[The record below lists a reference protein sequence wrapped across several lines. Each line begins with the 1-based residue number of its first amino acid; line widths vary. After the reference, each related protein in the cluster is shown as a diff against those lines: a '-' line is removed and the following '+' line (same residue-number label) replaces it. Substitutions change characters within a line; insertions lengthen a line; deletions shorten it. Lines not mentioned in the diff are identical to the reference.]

1 MKTNTSDEVD
11 ECLLYIESSPPS
23 QLVKSTG
30 SHSMTYYRNRELPVA
45 NEKDHMGDHGLI
57 NHLVG
62 ITRQQKTFTG
72 PPASE
77 YVVQ

>member
-1 MKTNTSDEVD
+1 MSTLHRVISTIAARKEHRISLD
-11 ECLLYIESSPPS
+11 YIPTIGIENYP
-23 QLVKSTG
+23 L
-30 SHSMTYYRNRELPVA
+30 A
-45 NEKDHMGDHGLI
+45 NEKDRMGYHGLI

-62 ITRQQKTFTG
+62 ITRQQKAFTG